1 MAQSRRQQ
9 VGRWG
14 EAVASRFLEKRGYQ
28 ILARNARTPYGEIDL
43 VARQKDGCLV
53 FVEVKT
59 RTNAVFGYPEE
70 AVDARKLKHM
80 VAAAEA
86 YWLAFLEQHPEIT
99 GDPSWRI
106 DVIAVQGRPGAKI
119 EDIRIEHFENVAS

>member
-14 EAVASRFLEKRGYQ
+14 EAVASRYLEKRGYQ

-59 RTNAVFGYPEE
+59 RTNVVFGLPEE

-86 YWLAFLEQHPEIT
+86 YWLAFLEQHPEI
-99 GDPSWRI
+99 GDQSWRI
-106 DVIAVQGRPGAKI
+106 DVIAVQGKPGTKV
-119 EDIRIEHFENVAS
+119 EDIQIEHFENVAS